1 MQALSIKL
9 TALLFIALAL
19 TAGVSLAAAS
29 PLAGLATALVLLLAG
44 AFLIHRLLAPVSAAW
59 ELIRQANEAPE
70 DLDLSPREE
79 DSLSAAIREYVRK
92 REERAYWYESILNTV
107 PYGISVTDMDM
118 RWTFCNTAALRS
130 MQKTDMQQVLGQH
143 CSAKNGSTCNTPN
156 CGIERLRRGEHECL
170 NVLSNGHA
178 MRVHLEF
185 LKNRAGENIGHV
197 ELSQDVTE
205 ELSLKREAG
214 ISSRKARMDTVE
226 QLKDVVDKLNALTST
241 LSGEVNKVRQ
251 DAEHASARLAETSA
265 AMEEMNSTVLEV
277 AKNAEDAAQASDS
290 VQKEANHGMEIM
302 NNTVNG
308 MKNVQQRSMSI
319 KDDMEHLD
327 GQARAIGAVLTI
339 IRDIAD
345 QTNLLALNAAI
356 EAARAGEAGRGFAVV
371 ADEVRKLAE
380 KTMSA
385 TKEVE
390 DSIGAV
396 QAGTRRNT
404 DTVEAAVGDIE
415 KVAEMAQTSGQALA
429 QIQSLAGDSSRQ
441 VQAIAAAATQ
451 QSAASEEIAR
461 AISEVNVL
469 GGTISESMITA
480 SGTVEMLAEQA
491 HTIQSVLEG
500 IRVHVAR
507 EAEQAA
513 SELTSLRR

>member
-9 TALLFIALAL
+9 IVLLFVALAL
-19 TAGVSLAAAS
+19 TAGISLAVAA
-29 PLAGLATALVLLLAG
+29 PLAGIATALVLFLAG
-44 AFLIHRLLAPVSAAW
+44 CFLIHRMLAPLAAAHA
-59 ELIRQANEAPE
+59 LLRQAAEAPGEVDVTPRTE
-70 DLDLSPREE
+70 DPLIADIRDYIRVRE
-79 DSLSAAIREYVRK
+79 D
-92 REERAYWYESILNTV
+92 RAFWYESILNTV
-107 PYGISVTDMDM
+107 PYGISVTDTDM

-130 MQKTDMQQVLGQH
+130 MQKTDMRQVLGQH

-156 CGIERLRRGEHECL
+156 CGIERLRQGEHELL

-178 MRVHLEF
+178 MRVRLEF
-185 LKNRAGENIGHV
+185 LKDRAGKTIGHV

-205 ELSLKREAG
+205 ELRLKREAG

-226 QLKDVVDKLNALTST
+226 QLKDVVEKLNAMTDS
-241 LSGEVNKVRQ
+241 LSEEVGKVRQ

-290 VQKEANHGMEIM
+290 VQKQANTGMDIM
-302 NNTVNG
+302 SNTVSG

-319 KDDMEHLD
+319 KEDMEHLD
-327 GQARAIGAVLTI
+327 EQARAIGAVLTI

-390 DSIGAV
+390 DSISAV

-415 KVAEMAQTSGQALA
+415 KVAEMAQSSGQALE

-461 AISEVNVL
+461 AISEGNVL
-469 GGTISESMITA
+469 GGTISQSMVTA
-480 SGTVEMLAEQA
+480 SGTVNMLAEQA
-491 HTIQSVLEG
+491 HAIQRVLEG
-500 IRVHVAR
+500 IRAQVGK
-507 EAEQAA
+507 EAEEAA
-513 SELTSLRR
+513 SEITSLRR